1 MGLFSDRGLGPIDNA
16 PPIGD
21 KAVMKRDDSIGA
33 EGTHMVGTH
42 RPLAGASAWIITDGK
57 AGMDVQAKGVADAL
71 GLAYTMKRVAPKG
84 IYRIAAPWG
93 PVAPAERVGKP
104 GSAFAPPWPR
114 IVIATGRAA
123 IPYVRAIKRRA
134 GPATYTIVLQDPKT
148 GPRTADLIW
157 VPAHDKRRGAN
168 VITTPTAPHSYSPAR
183 LAQLRASLPAEIA
196 ALPAPRIAVI
206 LGGKNGVYKFTDADD
221 DRLEAA
227 LKSLAALG
235 ASFLVTPS
243 RRTHKRLITK
253 VVAATEGHPRL
264 VWNGDGDN
272 PYPYFLAAADALVVT
287 ADSVNMCGEACAT
300 GRPVYVFTP
309 SGGSDKFRRFHAALA
324 AHGATRALPE
334 RVTEIGGWTYPALD
348 SAAMIAREIELR
360 YTRRA
365 GLLSGMVGA
374 GEGRERA
381 SADPA

>member
-1 MGLFSDRGLGPIDNA
+1 MQT
-16 PPIGD
+16 
-21 KAVMKRDDSIGA
+21 DDSKGA
-33 EGTHMVGTH
+33 EGLHVVATH

-71 GLAYTMKRVAPKG
+71 GLSYTMKRVEPKG
-84 IYRIAAPWG
+84 IYRITAPWG

-148 GPRTADLIW
+148 GPGTADLIW

-168 VITTPTAPHSYSPAR
+168 VVTTPTAPHSYSPAR
-183 LAQLRASLPAEIA
+183 LAQLRASLPADIA

-243 RRTHKRLITK
+243 RRTHKRLIAK
-253 VVAATEGHPRL
+253 VVAATEGHPRI
-264 VWNGDGDN
+264 VWDGEATN
-272 PYPYFLAAADALVVT
+272 PYPHFLAAADALVVT

-324 AHGATRALPE
+324 AHGATRPLPE
-334 RVTEIGGWTYPALD
+334 TVTAIGGWTYPALD
-348 SAAMIAREIELR
+348 SAAMIAHEIELR

-365 GLLSGMVGA
+365 GLLSGMVTGA
-374 GEGRERA
+374 RDGEHAEAR
-381 SADPA
+381 S